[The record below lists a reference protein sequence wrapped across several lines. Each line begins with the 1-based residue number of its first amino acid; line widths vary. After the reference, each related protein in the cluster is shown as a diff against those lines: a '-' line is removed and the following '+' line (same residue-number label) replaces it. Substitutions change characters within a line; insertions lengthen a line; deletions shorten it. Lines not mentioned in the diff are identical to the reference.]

1 MDEVGSDPA
10 RDRSAAELRMSG
22 SDGVDASRQT
32 KGSSDVTPESKTKG
46 RSNSAFSSALV
57 QFCAVVGNL
66 GRHMWRQATDLSS
79 PAWPPKWLNVLAAL
93 WILWLGILIIWLV
106 VAIII
111 PVFIKILVALGLT
124 TSVLVSG
131 TEWAEVLLKP
141 VHNYLDIHSASLP
154 FSPEQLFSFWILFGI
169 VLFFSSFGG
178 SIGGR
183 IGWAVFGLETSAM
196 VWNGMGHQ
204 SLLGGWPR
212 ASRLFCGRYYQF
224 WHTEIEVKCLLLSR
238 IVGDGLQDSSP
249 LSSVVLSR
257 TPACSA
263 ILI

>member
-10 RDRSAAELRMSG
+10 RDRSAAELRVPG

-32 KGSSDVTPESKTKG
+32 KESKTK
-46 RSNSAFSSALV
+46 ALV
-57 QFCAVVGNL
+57 RFRAVVGNL

-79 PAWPPKWLNVLAAL
+79 PDWPPRWLNVLAVV
-93 WILWLGILIIWLV
+93 WILWLGILIIWLI

-124 TSVLVSG
+124 TSALVSG

-154 FSPEQLFSFWILFGI
+154 FSSEQLFSFWGYYLGI
-169 VLFFSSFGG
+169 VLFLLSFGG

-196 VWNGMGHQ
+196 VWDGTPEPSRWLATGLTAVLW
-204 SLLGGWPR
+204 SLLSTLAYRNRSKTSPTVTNRRVRFSGFLATIERR
-212 ASRLFCGRYYQF
+212 AEQNARVHGY
-224 WHTEIEVKCLLLSR
+224 
-238 IVGDGLQDSSP
+238 
-249 LSSVVLSR
+249 
-257 TPACSA
+257 